1 MIGLFYFVKNYL
13 NAYALTLFFK
23 EDCMLPKKVPVSRR
37 LRIEKGVKAYPFR

>member
-23 EDCMLPKKVPVSRR
+23 AIAMVYKKFLSHRDC
-37 LRIEKGVKAYPFR
+37 E